1 MCASAVK
8 TLLAHIHPLLL
19 ANTPY
24 PGNYICTAKYRTAHR
39 ARSCLLQNQNGET
52 KGRALDKSIY
62 RRVRLNGL
70 RLVCGQPHA
79 NPISLPLSID
89 DEVILLPS
97 PLAVHS
103 THSHLELGYA
113 GRPVQDQKQPI
124 FQDQT
129 KRSPSHNRICPVRPL
144 AHTSPFSLTDVSS
157 LETRIA
163 AQDTIERLHGQMVR
177 GWNDPGCRISVRF
190 ADSAEQRELRVR
202 WISSPL
208 GFAILTLS
216 SPPPPAHRTDGEG
229 RRPVTLAIND
239 RTGCPA
245 QPPWPG
251 SPRSRLPTAQSSIH
265 ALLPARSRCPSRR

>member
-1 MCASAVK
+1 VYFLSHRRTLQWLWFRSVSPTRSPSLNVSILIHTRFNDIESAEKCIEGLRKYRNLHPSFSKVCAYAVK

-19 ANTPY
+19 ANTSY

-39 ARSCLLQNQNGET
+39 ARSCLLQDQNGET

-97 PLAVHS
+97 PLSVHS

-129 KRSPSHNRICPVRPL
+129 ERSPPHNRICPVRSL

-202 WISSPL
+202 WIQSP
-208 GFAILTLS
+208 FS
-216 SPPPPAHRTDGEG
+216 HS
-229 RRPVTLAIND
+229 
-239 RTGCPA
+239 
-245 QPPWPG
+245 
-251 SPRSRLPTAQSSIH
+251 QS
-265 ALLPARSRCPSRR
+265 